1 MQIAGEKYIYLAMA
15 YQLAK
20 NNGGQINIGKDN
32 GYVGGQKYYRSFR
45 IQQYEGNTLLTEKRW
60 SSASADF
67 SRTFKIEDGK
77 ERLYIY
83 EYIENGENAS
93 KYWIH

>member
-1 MQIAGEKYIYLAMA
+1 MITGEKYIYLVMA

-20 NNGGQINIGKDN
+20 LNGGQVNIGNDN
-32 GYVGGQKYYRSFR
+32 GYVGGQKFYRGFR
-45 IQQYEGNTLLTEKRW
+45 IQQYEGKTLLTEKRY

-67 SRTFKIEDGK
+67 SRTFEVK
-77 ERLYIY
+77 EGDKRPYIY

-93 KYWIH
+93 KHWIH